1 MNDNELQKIVEEI
14 IKIGESDIEYIKE
27 QDNLSEEYKKG
38 WEEGI
43 DQLVLELLGRKEE
56 DKTQKLKEVIEK

>member
-1 MNDNELQKIVEEI
+1 MNENELR
-14 IKIGESDIEYIKE
+14 KIGEEILKTAQTDIDYIKE